1 MKETTG
7 RVFVVVVVV
16 ALVICSSVSFS
27 KNNVCVESTLQSTFE
42 SQSLRALANEKEFK
56 EHNIVF
62 IKDVFDQAYF
72 RVLKDGVLGHLNK
85 GTMKRNNA
93 FTSVRRAMTVK
104 ASDLRDE
111 KNARDLYYSKF
122 FIKDLRRM
130 TGLPLENVSCNDEAS
145 MNVLVYNKPNDF
157 ISWHHDPNHYKGRRL
172 TVLISLVNENAREPD
187 KLSESELQYI
197 LDGKQHSIKM
207 PPNSMLVFD
216 GSKIKHRA
224 TSIGEGDTRIVLSF
238 TYCDVCREG
247 LMGYMFKKIKE
258 LVLGY

>member
-1 MKETTG
+1 MKETTV
-7 RVFVVVVVV
+7 RVIVIVTLVFV
-16 ALVICSSVSFS
+16 CTSVSFS
-27 KNNVCVESTLQSTFE
+27 KNNVCVQSTVPIK
-42 SQSLRALANEKEFK
+42 LNELVPRTEFK
-56 EHNIVF
+56 ERNIVF
-62 IKDVFDQAYF
+62 MKGVFDKAYF
-72 RVLKDGVLGHLNK
+72 EELKGGVLGHLNK
-85 GTMKRNNA
+85 RTMKRNNA

-104 ASDLRDE
+104 ASDLRTE
-111 KNARDLYYSKF
+111 ENTRNLYYSKE
-122 FIKDLRRM
+122 FIKILSGI

-145 MNVLVYNKPNDF
+145 MNVLVYNQPDDF

-172 TVLISLVNENAREPD
+172 NVLISLVNENASEAGN
-187 KLSESELQYI
+187 LSESELQYI
-197 LDGKQHSIKM
+197 VDGKQYSIKM

-247 LMGYMFKKIKE
+247 LMGYAFKKIKE